1 MGPLLSGLSRDMAEW
16 VTASTKGE
24 GAVKERA
31 KTTLKK
37 FSVLSC
43 HDTTLAGIMA
53 SLDCFDHKRVVHA
66 FSLAYS

>member
-24 GAVKERA
+24 GAVEERA

-53 SLDCFDHKRVVHA
+53 SLDCFDHK
-66 FSLAYS
+66 